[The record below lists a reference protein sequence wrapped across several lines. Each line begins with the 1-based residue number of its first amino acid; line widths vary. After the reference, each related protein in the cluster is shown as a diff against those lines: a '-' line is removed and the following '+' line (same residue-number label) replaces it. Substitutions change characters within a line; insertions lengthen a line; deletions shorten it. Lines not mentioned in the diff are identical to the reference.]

1 MLFVFVQESTE
12 DDILSA
18 KKSNHVQKKLAARKA
33 TSKID
38 PHVEEQ
44 FLTGRLLGEFFI
56 REW

>member
-44 FLTGRLLGEFFI
+44 FLTGRLLGEFS
-56 REW
+56 